1 MSPTAFYGLAAACG
15 VVILALLLA
24 VSGGWHPALAY
35 LAAINLTTLALYS
48 YDKLIAGSSLVRVP
62 ESVLQGLAFL
72 GGSPAAFAAQK
83 VLRHKTR
90 KTSFQKTYW
99 TIVFLQ
105 LLLIGLIVWLAVRR
119 P

>member
-1 MSPTAFYGLAAACG
+1 
-15 VVILALLLA
+15 
-24 VSGGWHPALAY
+24 
-35 LAAINLTTLALYS
+35 
-48 YDKLIAGSSLVRVP
+48 
-62 ESVLQGLAFL
+62 LAFL